1 MGTTNPNLQ
10 THVTYYSFWGK
21 LDVVQKYKVW
31 TLCQRR
37 FEYLLHKI
45 IIGRQPLVQKLRGL
59 KSSFVNGGGGG
70 AQRHIYEH
78 METHNSRLEK
88 KKSNGHTCT
97 QHTRSTR

>member
-70 AQRHIYEH
+70 A
-78 METHNSRLEK
+78 ETHIRTHGNTQLALGK
-88 KKSNGHTCT
+88 KKK
-97 QHTRSTR
+97 